1 MKELY
6 FENVTGIG
14 KLYLEYIFY
23 EFENEPYYFYV
34 QMQEKIYILV
44 YVLIFA
50 MNKNGLSWKLICLF

>member
-23 EFENEPYYFYV
+23 EFGNEPLLFLCTDAGKNLYFA
-34 QMQEKIYILV
+34 L
-44 YVLIFA
+44 
-50 MNKNGLSWKLICLF
+50 